1 MEALI
6 PNIFIDNYW
15 PRASKVEV
23 GEIEM
28 RQSYIKDNL
37 IHSFAELQS

>member
-1 MEALI
+1 MAVLI
-6 PNIFIDNYW
+6 SNIFIDDYW

-23 GEIEM
+23 GEIEV
-28 RQSYIKDNL
+28 RQSCIRDNL